1 MPLVSIIIP
10 TYNRERMIGKTIQ
23 SVLNQTNQDFEIIV
37 VDDGSEDATKEVVD
51 SFHSDKI
58 QYYYQQN
65 QGAQVARNYGLLK
78 ATGEY
83 VCFLDSDDVWLP
95 SFLEDMLIEF
105 KNEDTSCVYC
115 RLGYKKNGKIIPAE
129 NRQPLS
135 GHIYK
140 NALKQGY
147 ITQPSCL
154 LVRRKCFDLVGNW
167 DASFCAS
174 QDDDMCFRLAK
185 EFKFSFVDK
194 VLVIINYEYEGADNR
209 IGASSVRVANGW
221 WTLWN
226 KFEKDVHNLCG
237 RKIAAYHFL
246 ECVVCFIQAKMYEKG
261 RAALEKA
268 ISCYESKQAFV
279 DDFEKEIDDFIGD
292 SPIFCYG
299 AGDVGRTV
307 GSFLQIRGVPIRAF
321 IISKDRQDDSF
332 LGYPLYNIDE
342 VKENNCKIII
352 STVEKYQEEIESIIY
367 NKSANIQVFKISRE
381 LLKYMEVILA
391 EGNMD

>member
-1 MPLVSIIIP
+1 MPLFSVIIP
-10 TYNRERMIGKTIQ
+10 TYNRECMIGETIQ
-23 SVLNQTNQDFEIIV
+23 SVLSQTHQDFEIIV

-95 SFLEDMLIEF
+95 SFLENMLLEF

-115 RLGYKKNGKIIPAE
+115 QLGYVKNGNIIAAD
-129 NRQPLS
+129 NKQPLV
-135 GHIYK
+135 GDIYR

-154 LVRRKCFDLVGNW
+154 LVRRKCFEKVGNW
-167 DASFCAS
+167 DEAFCAS

-185 EFKFSFVDK
+185 EFKFAFVDK

-246 ECVVCFIQAKMYEKG
+246 ECVVYFIQAKMYEKG
-261 RAALEKA
+261 REALAKA
-268 ISCYESKQAFV
+268 ISCYESKQAFI
-279 DDFEKEIDDFIGD
+279 DDFEKEIDEFIGD
-292 SPIFCYG
+292 NPIYCYG

-321 IISKDRQDDSF
+321 IISKDRQADSF

-391 EGNMD
+391 EENMD